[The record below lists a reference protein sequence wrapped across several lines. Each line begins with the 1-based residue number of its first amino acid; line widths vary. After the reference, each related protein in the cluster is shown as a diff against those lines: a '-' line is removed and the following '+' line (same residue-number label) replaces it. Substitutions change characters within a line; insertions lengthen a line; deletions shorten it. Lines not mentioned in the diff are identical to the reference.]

1 MTDKGNG
8 GSQGPFQNKPIFGKR
23 GAGLPNI
30 PKLPDLKLPLRG
42 RKPIALLVAIL
53 IVVAAVYN
61 LLLVNVAAN
70 EFGIKQVKIGL
81 DRGVQ
86 EKVYEA
92 GLHLV
97 IPGLEVMHLFPRD
110 IQIFEMTNFPTAVT
124 RLHRYE
130 KAAHI
135 QTSDG
140 FFVDV
145 DITIMYRIVD
155 PYLVITTVGPGRFF
169 EDNGI
174 IPKAEPIL
182 KQALGVIPTEE
193 FYDSKLR
200 VEKTLIAK
208 ELLNK
213 ELNPKGM
220 QVDHVLVRYFQY
232 SAEIQKNIEAKKL
245 QDQLVFKNMAERGA
259 AEEAAKLSKVIA
271 EGEALIKIKL
281 QEGEAYQ
288 VARLGERDLYV
299 RKKHAEGDLLV
310 KLAEAKKTELK
321 NAALRGA
328 GSARLVG
335 LKMAEVY
342 EGLDMIILSSDGP
355 GGVNPLDLA
364 STLKMFEVRT
374 GGRR

>member
-81 DRGVQ
+81 NRGVQ

-193 FYDSKLR
+193 FYDSVLR

-271 EGEALIKIKL
+271 EGEALIRIKL

>member
-81 DRGVQ
+81 NRGVQ

-232 SAEIQKNIEAKKL
+232 SKEIQKNIEAKKL
-245 QDQLVFKNMAERGA
+245 QDQLVFKNQAERGA

-271 EGEALIKIKL
+271 EGEALIRIKL

>member
-97 IPGLEVMHLFPRD
+97 IPGMEVMHLFPRD

>member
-81 DRGVQ
+81 NRGVQ
-86 EKVYEA
+86 EEVYEA

-97 IPGLEVMHLFPRD
+97 IPGMEVMHLFPRD

-193 FYDSKLR
+193 FYNSALR

>member
-81 DRGVQ
+81 NRGVQ
-86 EKVYEA
+86 EEVYEA

-97 IPGLEVMHLFPRD
+97 IPGMEVMHLFPRD

-193 FYDSKLR
+193 FYNSALR

-271 EGEALIKIKL
+271 EGEALIRIKL

>member
-81 DRGVQ
+81 NRGVQ

-271 EGEALIKIKL
+271 EGEALIRIKL

>member
-23 GAGLPNI
+23 GVGLPNI

-81 DRGVQ
+81 NRGVQ
-86 EKVYEA
+86 EEVYEA

-97 IPGLEVMHLFPRD
+97 IPGMEVMHLFPRD

-193 FYDSKLR
+193 FYNSALR

-271 EGEALIKIKL
+271 EGEALIRIKL

>member
-81 DRGVQ
+81 NRGVQ

-97 IPGLEVMHLFPRD
+97 IPGMEVMHLFPRD

-271 EGEALIKIKL
+271 EGEALIRIKL

>member
-81 DRGVQ
+81 NRGVQ

-232 SAEIQKNIEAKKL
+232 SKEIQKNIEAKKL

-271 EGEALIKIKL
+271 EGEALIRIKL

>member
-271 EGEALIKIKL
+271 EGEALIRIKL

>member
-1 MTDKGNG
+1 MNDKGNG
-8 GSQGPFQNKPIFGKR
+8 GSKGPFQDTPIFGKR
-23 GAGLPNI
+23 KGGLPQI
-30 PKLPDLKLPLRG
+30 PKLPNLKLPLAG
-42 RKPIALLVAIL
+42 RKPMAFIVAIL
-53 IVVAAVYN
+53 IVAVVVFN
-61 LLLVNVAAN
+61 LFLVDIAPN
-70 EFGIKQVKIGL
+70 EFGIKQVKIGIK
-81 DRGVQ
+81 RGIQ
-86 EKVYEA
+86 EKVYET

-97 IPGLEVMHLFPRD
+97 IPGFEVMHTFPRD
-110 IQIFEMTNFPTAVT
+110 LQIFEMTNYPTAVT

-145 DITIMYRIVD
+145 DLTLIFRIVD

-193 FYDSKLR
+193 FYNSALR
-200 VEKTLIAK
+200 VEKTLVAK
-208 ELLNK
+208 KLLNE
-213 ELNPKGM
+213 ELNPKGIH
-220 QVDHVLVRYFQY
+220 VEHVLVRYFQY

-245 QDQLVFKNMAERGA
+245 QDQLVFKNQAERGA
-259 AEEAAKLSKVIA
+259 AEEAAKLSKVVA
-271 EGEALIKIKL
+271 EGEAFIKIKL

-288 VARLGERDLYV
+288 VQRLGERDLYV
-299 RKKHAEGDLLV
+299 RTKHANGDLLV
-310 KLAEAKKTELK
+310 KLAEARKTELK

-342 EGLDMIILSSDGP
+342 EGLEMIILSSDGP
-355 GGVNPLDLA
+355 SGVNPLDLE
-364 STLKMFEVRT
+364 STLEMFEVRK
-374 GGRR
+374 GGKR

>member
-8 GSQGPFQNKPIFGKR
+8 GSQGPFQDKPIFGKR

-30 PKLPDLKLPLRG
+30 PKLSDLKLPLKG
-42 RKPIALLVAIL
+42 RKPTALIVAIL

-61 LLLVNVAAN
+61 LLLVNVASN

-81 DRGVQ
+81 KRGIQ
-86 EKVYEA
+86 EKVYNT

-97 IPGLEVMHLFPRD
+97 LPGMEVMHTFPRD
-110 IQIFEMTNFPTAVT
+110 LQIFEMTNYPTAVT
-124 RLHRYE
+124 RMHRYE

-145 DITIMYRIVD
+145 DITIIYRIVD

-193 FYDSKLR
+193 FYNSVLR
-200 VEKTLIAK
+200 VEKTLTAK
-208 ELLNK
+208 ILLNE

-220 QVDHVLVRYFQY
+220 QVEHVLVRYFQY
-232 SAEIQKNIEAKKL
+232 SEEIQKNIEAKKL
-245 QDQLVFKNMAERGA
+245 QDQLVFKNMAERLA
-259 AEEAAKLSKVIA
+259 AEEAAKLSKVIG
-271 EGEALIKIKL
+271 EGEALIRVKL

-355 GGVNPLDLA
+355 GGVNPLDLE
-364 STLKMFEVRT
+364 STLRMFEVRT